1 MSCAEITETINLPF
15 GLWIQVGRRKHNFNR
30 IRQAAPMCPYERA
43 RWRHLVNMIELSI
56 CSSNAALCKITLT
69 TFITKRYK
77 LTVTLL
83 QVEHFD
89 WFIDIASMTAIRR
102 VTSMNSWCVRWWRGS
117 SSNIST
123 WLTPDDRQPYVL
135 TPSKKMNKMT
145 RNTPRY
151 MRSAGSQS
159 SAWRRI
165 VNTARRNNTPTKITL
180 LDKLKLK
187 KLPQKCKLFLS

>member
-89 WFIDIASMTAIRR
+89 
-102 VTSMNSWCVRWWRGS
+102 
-117 SSNIST
+117 
-123 WLTPDDRQPYVL
+123 
-135 TPSKKMNKMT
+135 
-145 RNTPRY
+145 
-151 MRSAGSQS
+151 
-159 SAWRRI
+159 
-165 VNTARRNNTPTKITL
+165 
-180 LDKLKLK
+180 
-187 KLPQKCKLFLS
+187 